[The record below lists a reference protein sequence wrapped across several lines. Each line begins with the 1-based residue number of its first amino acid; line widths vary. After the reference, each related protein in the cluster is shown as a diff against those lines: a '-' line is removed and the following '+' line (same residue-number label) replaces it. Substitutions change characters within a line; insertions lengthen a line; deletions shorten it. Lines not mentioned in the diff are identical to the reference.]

1 MWTCLLYTSV
11 RQGYEMNVKPVITA
25 GVVDTF
31 SAFGVEKD
39 NVILESVKLAEDGS
53 GDLLLRL
60 YDAKKAAVNTKV
72 FTALNVAQAWT
83 CDMLEKKEAEVA
95 VEDNTVSLD
104 FRAFE
109 IKTLRLKLRCV

>member
-1 MWTCLLYTSV
+1 MKRLLTLTLALVMSLSLTACGGSDDAGSSDESDVSV
-11 RQGYEMNVKPVITA
+11 
-25 GVVDTF
+25 
-31 SAFGVEKD
+31 SA
-39 NVILESVKLAEDGS
+39 SQSAEDGS
-53 GDLLLRL
+53 GDLILRL
-60 YDAKKAAVNTKV
+60 YEAKKAAINTKV

-109 IKTLRLKLRCV
+109 IKTLRLKLA

>member
-1 MWTCLLYTSV
+1 MAVLTSADTRWAGPW
-11 RQGYEMNVKPVITA
+11 RQAMRPSK
-25 GVVDTF
+25 
-31 SAFGVEKD
+31 
-39 NVILESVKLAEDGS
+39 
-53 GDLLLRL
+53 
-60 YDAKKAAVNTKV
+60 AKKAAVNTKV

-109 IKTLRLKLRCV
+109 IKTLRLKLA

>member
-1 MWTCLLYTSV
+1 
-11 RQGYEMNVKPVITA
+11 
-25 GVVDTF
+25 
-31 SAFGVEKD
+31 GVEKD

-53 GDLLLRL
+53 GDLILRL
-60 YDAKKAAVNTKV
+60 YEAKKAAVNTKV

-109 IKTLRLKLRCV
+109 IKTLRLKLA